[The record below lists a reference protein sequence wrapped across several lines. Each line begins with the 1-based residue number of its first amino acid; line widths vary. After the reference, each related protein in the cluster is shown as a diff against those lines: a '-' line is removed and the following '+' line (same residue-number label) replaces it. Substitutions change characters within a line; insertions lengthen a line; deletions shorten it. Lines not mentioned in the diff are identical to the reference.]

1 MIARYLYLQYLLD
14 YYLSTSAQVRC
25 GRMSRAS
32 TWHRK
37 DHCGG
42 GSGSESSYEVT
53 SSDSPDLVVKS
64 SPGDT
69 RDTGHVTRDTWCAGS
84 EYQIQ
89 AIFPGPGSSATLP
102 RHLSRYDTRDT
113 CDAWQCYT

>member
-1 MIARYLYLQYLLD
+1 
-14 YYLSTSAQVRC
+14 
-25 GRMSRAS
+25 MSRAS

-53 SSDSPDLVVKS
+53 TSDSPDLVVKS
-64 SPGDT
+64 SPGDA